1 MKVKAFGSE
10 KIVQTY
16 TFLDGGSNT
25 SFCSQNLMRQLNI
38 EGKKTTLSLTTLE
51 KANSMTE
58 SSIMSLELSDL
69 RGENHISVKT
79 VFSTPELPVTT
90 INRATQQDINKW
102 PHLSNIQID
111 QIDGE
116 VGLLI
121 GCDVPEVL
129 EPKEIR
135 RRQDG
140 SPYATRTI
148 FGWVI
153 NGPLGR
159 SSTTSCSTV
168 NFVKAAD
175 VDLDKQFQNFCNLEF
190 NDVDQSNKPSL
201 SQEDQRALHIMS
213 SSAKLNDG
221 HYEIALSW
229 KKVPPDMPNNK
240 PIAERRLD
248 LLKRRLDKD
257 PLLKKKYSEFIEDL
271 LKKEY
276 ARKVPDE
283 QVALDGNA
291 WYLPHHPVFHP
302 QKLEKI
308 RVVFNCS
315 AKYRGT
321 SLNDQLLQ
329 GPDLTNSLIGVLTR
343 FRRSSIAFMADI
355 EAMFHQ
361 VRVPPKDCNAL
372 RLLWW
377 PNSDTTATPEEYQM
391 MVHLFGGISSPS
403 CANFALKKT
412 AEDNLILLLYT

>member
-1 MKVKAFGSE
+1 MSRIWPINFTSE
-10 KIVQTY
+10 SQGIWKRKNTTY
-16 TFLDGGSNT
+16 AFLDGGSNT

-175 VDLDKQFQNFCNLEF
+175 
-190 NDVDQSNKPSL
+190 
-201 SQEDQRALHIMS
+201 
-213 SSAKLNDG
+213 
-221 HYEIALSW
+221 
-229 KKVPPDMPNNK
+229 
-240 PIAERRLD
+240 
-248 LLKRRLDKD
+248 
-257 PLLKKKYSEFIEDL
+257 
-271 LKKEY
+271 
-276 ARKVPDE
+276 
-283 QVALDGNA
+283 
-291 WYLPHHPVFHP
+291 
-302 QKLEKI
+302 
-308 RVVFNCS
+308 
-315 AKYRGT
+315 
-321 SLNDQLLQ
+321 
-329 GPDLTNSLIGVLTR
+329 
-343 FRRSSIAFMADI
+343 
-355 EAMFHQ
+355 
-361 VRVPPKDCNAL
+361 
-372 RLLWW
+372 
-377 PNSDTTATPEEYQM
+377 
-391 MVHLFGGISSPS
+391 
-403 CANFALKKT
+403 
-412 AEDNLILLLYT
+412 